1 MAGPMTAGTSAL
13 KTATSSPI
21 AKRAEEKLTATGAA
35 KVLGKKAGKA
45 VGKAAP
51 VIGKTAGILDLMLNS
66 APSVAEKSPMQGRK
80 IMQDYEKN
88 ARRENTIKE
97 VQKDIK
103 DPADKVKA
111 RKDIEHHYQAK
122 DKMNT
127 AKTTKNAPELSM
139 SGNFTPG
146 DAKFPKAGNFDFNVK
161 AKKEDGVM
169 MEKIKKAQEMKE
181 EQEAL
186 QKVKTPEF
194 TPNKSATVPEATPAT
209 VDTGNT
215 FQAEVGG
222 VMHTFKYDPE
232 TDAMELVNASGK
244 NDVIPQDSELRNLI
258 PENMRKRKLDDDGNK
273 DPYEKRKLREPDV
286 EAPEVKKES
295 SATDNSTASAG
306 SKTSETEEKK
316 PDYHNIISYYRTGGY
331 GDPKTSQAKYNMGM
345 AILDTLGKTASQ
357 ISNIAM
363 ANAGK
368 AGNAN
373 TESQFSQEQKAAMAN
388 DYEFR
393 SKNKDQALTLEK
405 MQKQLEND
413 IELQNAANDFKKDF
427 ERWTVETGAKWGS
440 DEELTENLKKFMAA
454 RQNQN
459 AAGGGADWFSKI
471 VGAVGTALPFL
482 LMLLKKGK

>member
-21 AKRAEEKLTATGAA
+21 IKRAEEKLTAAGAA
-35 KVLGKKAGKA
+35 KVLGNKAGKA
-45 VGKAAP
+45 IGKAAP

-66 APSVAEKSPMQGRK
+66 APSVAEKSPSDGRK
-80 IMQDYEKN
+80 IMQEYEKN
-88 ARRENTIKE
+88 ARKERTIEK

-103 DPADKVKA
+103 APADKAKA

-161 AKKEDGVM
+161 PKKEDGVI

-181 EQEAL
+181 EQDAL

-194 TPNKSATVPEATPAT
+194 TPNKSATVPEAKP
-209 VDTGNT
+209 
-215 FQAEVGG
+215 
-222 VMHTFKYDPE
+222 
-232 TDAMELVNASGK
+232 LVNANGK

-258 PENMRKRKLDDDGNK
+258 PENMRKRKSEDDGNK

-286 EAPEVKKES
+286 ESPEVKKES

-306 SKTSETEEKK
+306 SKTTETEEKK

-427 ERWTVETGAKWGS
+427 EKWTVETGAKWGS